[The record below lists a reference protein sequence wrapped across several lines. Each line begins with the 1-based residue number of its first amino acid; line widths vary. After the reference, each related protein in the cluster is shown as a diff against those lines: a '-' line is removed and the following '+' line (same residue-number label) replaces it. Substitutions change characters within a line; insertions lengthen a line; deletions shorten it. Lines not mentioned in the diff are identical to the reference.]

1 MYAQELESKLNETET
16 KLEKCIENLT
26 CKDIKIL
33 ELGEGNYEIFIFI
46 LLSLLRLNGKEI
58 RFE

>member
-16 KLEKCIENLT
+16 KLEKCIEDLT

-33 ELGEGNYEIFIFI
+33 ELGEAKYDIFIFI
-46 LLSLLRLNGKEI
+46 LISLLRPIRKEI
-58 RFE
+58 RFR